1 MERLRLGLTIVPS
14 LFVLVFSGNRMLA
27 QGAAVLPLL
36 GFFFA
41 ALARGGTLADVL
53 LRRQSRTAV

>member
-14 LFVLVFSGNRMLA
+14 IFVLVFFGSRMVA
-27 QGAAVLPLL
+27 QGAAVIPLL

-41 ALARGGTLADVL
+41 AMALGGTLAEVL
-53 LRRQSRTAV
+53 LRRQSRAAT